1 MPEPTFTFPAIG
13 VLHSCFQAKFGI
25 PRQPGLI
32 PEATGA
38 IQLLPPYDQPNTVR
52 GLEDFS
58 HLWVLFVFHEA
69 LRESWKA
76 TVRPPRL
83 GGDRRIGVFA
93 SRSPFRPSPIGM
105 SVVRLRGI
113 RCRGGKVVLDIDGVD
128 ILDNTPVLDLKPYL
142 PYADIVPA
150 ATGGFAP
157 EAPASEALPTSFTP
171 TAEAQ
176 AAALEKRLPGFRELA
191 RKVVSADPRPAY
203 QREPGRVYGV
213 FLHEYEVVWEAG
225 ENSAVIVAVNRAD
238 PPHARRAAT
247 TRPESTR

>member
-13 VLHSCFQAKFGI
+13 VLHSCFRAKFGI

-176 AAALEKRLPGFRELA
+176 ALALEKRLPGFRELA

-225 ENSAVIVAVNRAD
+225 EDSAVIVAVNRAE
-238 PPHARRAAT
+238 PPPKRRSAT